1 MITVAYVLFQGC
13 AKDILISQSYD
24 RMISY
29 VMRYCDLLLYHQIKP
44 VLVFDGRNLPSK
56 AGTEK
61 KRRQNRAKYKQM
73 AKGSVFLSITKYIS
87 DRLKRQNIISIDTLS
102 YYNLF
107 LTDYMLAGE
116 MSKAVECAQRCIDI
130 TPEMA
135 R

>member
-1 MITVAYVLFQGC
+1 MDETY
-13 AKDILISQSYD
+13 
-24 RMISY
+24 
-29 VMRYCDLLLYHQIKP
+29 LLKQELRKSADKIEQ
-44 VLVFDGRNLPSK
+44 NTSK
-56 AGTEK
+56 WLK
-61 KRRQNRAKYKQM
+61 
-73 AKGSVFLSITKYIS
+73 VFLSITKYIS

-116 MSKAVECAQRCIDI
+116 MSKAVECAQRSIDI

>member
-1 MITVAYVLFQGC
+1 
-13 AKDILISQSYD
+13 
-24 RMISY
+24 
-29 VMRYCDLLLYHQIKP
+29 MRYCDLLLYHQIKP

>member
-1 MITVAYVLFQGC
+1 MTEETY
-13 AKDILISQSYD
+13 
-24 RMISY
+24 
-29 VMRYCDLLLYHQIKP
+29 LLKQELR
-44 VLVFDGRNLPSK
+44 RNADKIEQNTSK
-56 AGTEK
+56 WLK
-61 KRRQNRAKYKQM
+61 
-73 AKGSVFLSITKYIS
+73 VFLSITKYIS
-87 DRLKRQNIISIDTLS
+87 DRLKRQNIISIDTQS

>member
-1 MITVAYVLFQGC
+1 MDETY
-13 AKDILISQSYD
+13 
-24 RMISY
+24 
-29 VMRYCDLLLYHQIKP
+29 LLKQELRKSADKIEQ
-44 VLVFDGRNLPSK
+44 NTSK
-56 AGTEK
+56 WLK
-61 KRRQNRAKYKQM
+61 
-73 AKGSVFLSITKYIS
+73 VFLSITKYIS
-87 DRLKRQNIISIDTLS
+87 DRLKRQNIISIDTQS